1 MNDQKS
7 IPALH
12 TFTFAVNAKDPVD
25 VQQVLSFDGIAY
37 SGGVI
42 PQYGWMGD
50 VAIDL
55 SDMKNADGDTLPVLV
70 DHDGR
75 IERIA
80 GQGSIFRATSE
91 DGTLQLR
98 IAGGVTDLTPA
109 GQQIA
114 ALLKAGYPL
123 QMSVGM
129 SADFR
134 EVSVPVLV
142 DSQTLRAAGRSRTP

>member
-1 MNDQKS
+1 MNEPQHRQ
-7 IPALH
+7 ALH

-55 SDMKNADGDTLPVLV
+55 SALKNADGDTLPVLV

-80 GQGSIFRATSE
+80 GQGSIFRATAE

-98 IAGGVTDLTPA
+98 IAGEITDLTPA

-134 EVSVPVLV
+134 EVSEPILV
-142 DSQTLRAAGRSRTP
+142 NGQLMRVAGLSRTP